1 MEEKVKERIRLLL
14 KDNGLSFNAISE
26 TPAVQAQF
34 SRAFGKG
41 KSARLS
47 YDLIE
52 IVLNKFPD
60 ISADWLL
67 TGDGE
72 KYKSISELPTVD
84 VSSEDRINESAELG
98 KITRKY
104 NEAAE
109 MIEQLKKKVAL
120 LEKTLEEER
129 RDKER
134 AIAQLDLA
142 SSLLRE
148 RLMMAESAQK
158 VG

>member
-41 KSARLS
+41 KSARLT

-72 KYKSISELPTVD
+72 KYKSISELPSVD
-84 VSSEDRINESAELG
+84 VSSEERINESAELG
-98 KITRKY
+98 RITRKY
-104 NEAAE
+104 NEAAD
-109 MIEQLKKKVAL
+109 MMEQLRKKVAL
-120 LEKTLEEER
+120 LEKELEEER
-129 RDKER
+129 KDKER

-148 RLMMAESAQK
+148 RLMMADAAQK